1 MEKQGVTMC
10 RLFYPDDYINS
21 TYDIDFAAL
30 FREGYRGLIFD
41 IDNTLVPH
49 DAPADERSKVLFSY
63 LKELGFRIIL
73 ISNNKEARVKMFND
87 EVQVAY
93 IYLAHKP
100 GKESFL
106 RAMDMLETD
115 AKTTIMIGDQL
126 FTDILGAKN
135 AGIRNI
141 LVKPIHPKEKP
152 HIMLK
157 RLLEKIILYFYVRSL
172 NKSTS
177 HK

>member
-1 MEKQGVTMC
+1 MC
-10 RLFYPDDYINS
+10 RLLYPDDYINS

-63 LKELGFRIIL
+63 LKEIGFRIIL
-73 ISNNKEARVKMFND
+73 ISNNKEARVKMFNA

-93 IYLAHKP
+93 IFDAHKP
-100 GKESFL
+100 RKTSYL
-106 RAMDMLETD
+106 KAIDIIETD
-115 AKTTIMIGDQL
+115 IETTIVIGDQL
-126 FTDILGAKN
+126 FTDIWGAKN

-141 LVKPIHPKEKP
+141 LVKPIHPKEKV
-152 HIMLK
+152 HIKLK
-157 RLLEKIILYFYVRSL
+157 RLLEKIVLYFYNRSR
-172 NKSTS
+172 NKNSS